1 MTYPNTD
8 AEYEE
13 HAWETVSMLTDAVS
27 RASAYIVENALIPE
41 DLPRVPEALDLD
53 IPQVPEDLPRLD
65 PMPEPVTPEPYTP
78 LSEIP
83 GLLGTSDYWRE
94 QIAVVQQMPLDLV
107 PEVRAVPDLYTIIGF
122 DRLVDTVLDDKWA
135 DANTLAGMQ
144 GALNE
149 RRWVESSGL
158 RDVAVAEATTTLANR
173 GPDALND
180 VADAL
185 IVAVERKLLG
195 FEVFDFD
202 AISTPKHGAVAYNPA
217 VFKDL
222 NIYA

>member
-1 MTYPNTD
+1 MTYPNTES
-8 AEYEE
+8 EYEE
-13 HAWETVSMLTDAVS
+13 YYWSALTTRNDAVS
-27 RASAYIVENALIPE
+27 MAGAYIVEHGQIPE
-41 DLPRVPEALDLD
+41 DLDRLPESLDIS
-53 IPQVPEDLPRLD
+53 IPQVPENLERLD
-65 PMPEPVTPEPYTP
+65 PIPDPVIPEPYMP
-78 LSEIP
+78 LDQIP

-94 QIAVVQQMPLDLV
+94 QIAIVQQMPLDLV

-135 DANTLAGMQ
+135 EANTLAGMQ